1 MKIPTREEFQS
12 VIAEAEIARTKA
24 AKEAYDKLPP
34 FVQQFPD
41 MARACGGAR
50 LILPVDGRSAMGKFL
65 KSLMENPIPNLQV
78 WRARKGFQ
86 LLIGNPL
93 GYQHEYVCKEAE
105 EAALRVIES
114 KLGIEGYVE
123 SYLS

>member
-12 VIAEAEIARTKA
+12 IIAEAEKARAKA

-41 MARACGGAR
+41 MAGACGGAR
-50 LILPVDGRSAMGKFL
+50 LILSVDGRSEMGKFF
-65 KSLMENPIPNLQV
+65 KSLIEDPIPNLQV
-78 WRARKGFQ
+78 WKTRIGFQ
-86 LLIGNPL
+86 LFVGQPL
-93 GYQHEYVCKEAE
+93 GYQHEYVCNEAE
-105 EAALRVIES
+105 QAALRVIES
-114 KLGIEGYVE
+114 KLKVEGYVD